1 MTTFL
6 DEFSSLLT
14 DIVSSPCEILISGD
28 FNIQVDDTSAPYT
41 SSFLSLLDS
50 FGLTQHID
58 RPTHEGNHTLDLLI
72 SRQESRLISNFSI
85 IDPILSDHFALV
97 ASLSVSVPKPTHQT
111 TRTVRALKSINI
123 TQFRNDILQ
132 SDLYSAVPTSLSDY
146 FQLFKST
153 LCSLLDKHAPMK
165 TVSCSNKVRKP
176 FITPDI
182 IKAKRV
188 RSRLERIYRR
198 SKSSVDQQNFKA
210 QSRCVAKMI
219 TEARRNYYKNL
230 IDSSACKP
238 KKLWSSLN
246 AILHRSARSILPTAS
261 SSGSLATKFMKF
273 FSDKITKLNANLVST
288 NISPHSNP
296 TVPPPILSSFS
307 PATQEEV
314 RNVIL
319 SMSDSTC
326 SLDFLPTKL
335 LKSCL
340 PALLTPITN
349 LINLCIAESTV
360 PSEFKHALI
369 TPLLKKDSL
378 PKDDLS
384 SYRPISNLNFLSKVL
399 ERIINNRLLTH
410 LNSFPSLSPF
420 QSAYRKFH
428 SVETALL
435 KIQNDLLLAI
445 DKKKVSAVVLL
456 DLSAAFDTV
465 DHQILLTRMSSHF
478 GIQGS
483 AIEFL
488 SSYLISRTQ
497 SVVIDSLTSTPTLS
511 LSGVPQGSILGP
523 LLFSLYTTPLA
534 TELLSSGLSF
544 HMYADDTQ
552 LYISFSAN
560 NSAGALAHLTATL
573 DTVHSWLSTNRLSLN
588 PSKTEFLI
596 VGSKQQRDKLN
607 FSSFTFGGN
616 TISYAPAVRNLGV
629 MFDSNLSFDSQIS
642 NISRLSHY

>member
-1 MTTFL
+1 
-6 DEFSSLLT
+6 
-14 DIVSSPCEILISGD
+14 
-28 FNIQVDDTSAPYT
+28 
-41 SSFLSLLDS
+41 
-50 FGLTQHID
+50 
-58 RPTHEGNHTLDLLI
+58 
-72 SRQESRLISNFSI
+72 
-85 IDPILSDHFALV
+85 
-97 ASLSVSVPKPTHQT
+97 
-111 TRTVRALKSINI
+111 
-123 TQFRNDILQ
+123 
-132 SDLYSAVPTSLSDY
+132 
-146 FQLFKST
+146 
-153 LCSLLDKHAPMK
+153 
-165 TVSCSNKVRKP
+165 
-176 FITPDI
+176 
-182 IKAKRV
+182 
-188 RSRLERIYRR
+188 
-198 SKSSVDQQNFKA
+198 
-210 QSRCVAKMI
+210 MI

-483 AIEFL
+483 AMEFL

-497 SVVIDSLTSTPTLS
+497 SVVIDSSTSTPTLS

-642 NISRLSHY
+642 NVCRLSHFQIRQIRQIRPALNHSSAVLLANALVSSKLDLCNSLYYNLPQCSLKKLQLVQNALARSIFPNIRKYDHVSTAIRDLHWLPVEQRIIFKVATITYKVLHHNAPSYLSDIVIPYKPTRQLRSDSKGLLTVPRIDSAAGRRSFSYAAPNIWNSLPEKLRTSSSLAAFRSQLKTHLFPP